1 MLCHNMLAQGE
12 QLMAVSCESNWLQP
26 AWFACMGCRY
36 LIFELD
42 NVQHL
47 LQYCLGHRVCMVMF
61 IPTAHWLV
69 GVASTGK
76 RLAWVGVELWPQSGA
91 KISIDFQRKGW
102 NLSKSLSYSG
112 YSVFAG
118 ELSLPEPVSIHI
130 LGFWSTQARI
140 RRSLSLYYLDLFGL
154 YRRGDAS
161 QAKLRHE
168 VSQRVTSPIFCSVFV
183 NSLDMLTHWQI
194 KSQVV
199 PQKTIHWKKRSF
211 RRLRLFSMQIACLY
225 LATAVQTK
233 IQTNILQYVLE
244 SQVAPQALHTA
255 CFHMVQRFHFK
266 SCQVSMLFSRLFMHL
281 PAQTVRK
288 IRKHMPWRAMTC
300 DDLLGC
306 KQFSQAGRCHDCN
319 VI

>member
-140 RRSLSLYYLDLFGL
+140 RRSLSLLFG
-154 YRRGDAS
+154 S
-161 QAKLRHE
+161 IWF
-168 VSQRVTSPIFCSVFV
+168 VSTGRCVPGKTPTRSKSAGHISHILLCVCEQPGHANALANKITSCPPKN
-183 NSLDMLTHWQI
+183 NSL
-194 KSQVV
+194 K
-199 PQKTIHWKKRSF
+199 KTI
-211 RRLRLFSMQIACLY
+211 I
-225 LATAVQTK
+225 
-233 IQTNILQYVLE
+233 
-244 SQVAPQALHTA
+244 
-255 CFHMVQRFHFK
+255 
-266 SCQVSMLFSRLFMHL
+266 
-281 PAQTVRK
+281 
-288 IRKHMPWRAMTC
+288 
-300 DDLLGC
+300 
-306 KQFSQAGRCHDCN
+306 
-319 VI
+319 